1 MSLCCQNWC
10 SHLKSLKVQDICSYG
25 KNLPVTVGNIPL
37 AKLLITSGFLLGCRV
52 IFKNNKLVVFFPS
65 LMYDALQYMFVP
77 LNYFLGSVTYL
88 LPTGSSRWSEPG
100 FDSAPMD
107 VPAEEVAAVKADI
120 IADRD
125 VAHREQVYVALYDTL
140 PAVTAEADLINRTW
154 NGRILRT
161 NCSLLDLADWLLVR
175 PLGLLGFKWGKR
187 YRSQHVGDPLL
198 VRWLNTLY
206 FPLPVWGNV
215 GMVDIR
221 WRGVCT
227 ATMNYDYQPWK
238 DYFRLLSSDNGKV
251 VLLGVWTHKE
261 VAGGWF
267 TLTLDNEV
275 PTN

>member
-1 MSLCCQNWC
+1 
-10 SHLKSLKVQDICSYG
+10 
-25 KNLPVTVGNIPL
+25 
-37 AKLLITSGFLLGCRV
+37 V

-65 LMYDALQYMFVP
+65 LLYDAMQYMFIP

-88 LPTGSSRWSEPG
+88 LPTGRSRWSESG
-100 FDSAPMD
+100 FENVALD
-107 VPAEEVAAVKADI
+107 VGADELAIVKADI
-120 IADRD
+120 FADSD
-125 VAHREQVYVALYDTL
+125 VAHREEAYVALYDSL
-140 PAVTAEADLINRTW
+140 PAVTAETDLVNRTW

-161 NCSLLDLADWLLVR
+161 NRSLLDLADWLLVR

-187 YRSQHVGDPLL
+187 YRSQHIGDPLL
-198 VRWLNTLY
+198 VRWLDTLY

-215 GMVDIR
+215 GMIDIR
-221 WRGVCT
+221 WRGVPT

-238 DYFRLLSSDNGKV
+238 DYFRLLKSDDGKV

-267 TLTLDNEV
+267 SLTLDPEV